1 MKKEMLLMRLATEL
15 ALACYPY
22 AGNIGGGGFMVYR
35 KANGDWYDYREKAIS
50 SFKDMFLDDKGN
62 VIPGKVTTALAM
74 EFLALSLV
82 FCCS

>member
-1 MKKEMLLMRLATEL
+1 
-15 ALACYPY
+15 
-22 AGNIGGGGFMVYR
+22 MVYR